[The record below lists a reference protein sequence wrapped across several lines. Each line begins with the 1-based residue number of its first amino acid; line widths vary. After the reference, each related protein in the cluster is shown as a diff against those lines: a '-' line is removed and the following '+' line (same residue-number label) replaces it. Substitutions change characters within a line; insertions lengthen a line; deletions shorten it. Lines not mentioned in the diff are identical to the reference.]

1 MVHKNYCHEKSLAAP
16 SLSPK
21 LDLKPIVE
29 TLWYL
34 VPEAS
39 LELQPAVDL
48 KLSGAGSL
56 DSEGWKMHRCGKV
69 ISDLDFESAWGRMH
83 PSENTPSCRVRG
95 NTVGMHTTAF
105 VV

>member
-29 TLWYL
+29 RLWYL

-39 LELQPAVDL
+39 LELQSAIDL

-56 DSEGWKMHRCGKV
+56 DSEDGKCIDV
-69 ISDLDFESAWGRMH
+69 ER
-83 PSENTPSCRVRG
+83 
-95 NTVGMHTTAF
+95 
-105 VV
+105 